1 MLTVKTAMTPSLISI
16 DHRSSVAEARELMA
30 EKRIRHLPV
39 LGDNGD
45 ILGMIA
51 ERDLLHLDDL
61 EGLTVE
67 MLMSSPAHAVDVA
80 TPLRTAVFKMLEKK
94 ISCLLVSDS
103 EDEVVGLITTDDL
116 LWYLTHL
123 LVDEDEDL
131 SLENV
136 FNIQT
141 ASRVGQQIADMGI

>member
-1 MLTVKTAMTPSLISI
+1 MLTVTNAMSPTLISI
-16 DHRSSVAEARELMA
+16 HHRALIAEARELMA

-39 LGDNGD
+39 LDDHGD

-51 ERDLLHLDDL
+51 ERDLLHLEDVD
-61 EGLTVE
+61 GLTVE
-67 MLMSSPAHAVDVA
+67 MLMSTPVHAVNAA

-94 ISCLLVSDS
+94 ISCLLIADDD
-103 EDEVVGLITTDDL
+103 DEVVGLITTDDL

-123 LVDEDEDL
+123 LIDEDEDL